1 MGRTVQSF
9 LAMVPPTTTHND
21 LSPFVR
27 RDGSVG
33 LRKSDRLKDAEAL
46 IRAHLSRVRPEVP
59 LVGPLRADVRWC
71 FPTGGGH
78 AQGEPMTARPDLDNL
93 EKTFLDCCEREGLIA
108 DDRLVV
114 EKRTAKAWSD
124 PPGIFFRFEELRG
137 APCGEEAL

>member
-59 LVGPLRADVRWC
+59 LTGRLAAQVRWC
-71 FPTGGGH
+71 FPTRGEH
-78 AQGEPMTARPDLDNL
+78 EQGEAMTDVPDLDNL
-93 EKTFLDCCEREGLIA
+93 EKTFLDCCRREGIIA
-108 DDRLVV
+108 DDRSIVD
-114 EKRTAKAWSD
+114 KRTMKMWSD
-124 PPGIFFRFEELRG
+124 PAGIFFRFTEF
-137 APCGEEAL
+137 